1 MACNVPENGGAVA
14 FRLCVRIQAPHEQG
28 FSSEAFNMMNPRWIS
43 RLVSE
48 KCFLAADRCIARAV
62 AAALLGLTAGT
73 AVAQI
78 PIFVSN
84 QPAPEGYTLHESI
97 DLGGHVANIYGSD
110 AMYDT
115 LVNQQSGPRLLGE
128 TFELRALPQTKNT
141 LVDYVKAFTT
151 GLGGDPYNVAK
162 LDLSKGKLYDFS
174 GLFRRDRQYF
184 DYDLL
189 GNPNLPPGQSIPIGP
204 TAAPTGSYAWP
215 QVTQSPFLFNT
226 VRRMTDTNLTLLP
239 LSKLTFRVG
248 YSQNVL
254 EGPSLSPSGYQF
266 AGAYDVLLQEYQRD
280 STDDWTGSVEWKPV
294 LQTRLTYEEQV
305 THYKGDSY
313 FTMAPQYFNL
323 QEANGY
329 KVAVLQNYDNPIN
342 QPVGITCN
350 TGVGPDKIYPAST
363 PNSLPVVDPA
373 CNVIASYSRYQ
384 PTRQIYPTEILR
396 LQSSSIKNITMN
408 GNVRY
413 TNANMNLPNYYDD
426 FQGLATKTRE
436 STFAGN
442 ATAQRQ
448 VIASDY
454 GIIWQALKKLS
465 ISEQID
471 YSNVHQPGVA
481 DITSLTTLT
490 SATSSINATTLTS
503 TVINTP
509 LNPGTGKPTSTFE
522 GSPSVATP
530 LFDFFGQKFI
540 TNNFTVAYDL
550 TDRTTFTL
558 NYHYQEHLIAEGA
571 ANTTGYLSG
580 VSNFAIY
587 EDGGTFG
594 VNVQPANNWH
604 ISGSVELL
612 YADNV
617 LTPVAPRELQH
628 YRIHTTY
635 RPRTWATFSAAYND
649 LERHDNTN
657 NTAKVSV
664 DGPLQ
669 HVDHS
674 RIVSLNAGLMPTEHY
689 GFDFGYAYSDVYTA
703 TNICFLGIAASTTIP
718 GAATPTGVAC
728 PSPTPRVPGTPY
740 TFGPVKDFMDA
751 PTQYGSA
758 ALTLSPIEKFHAN
771 IGYQV
776 SSVNGSRF
784 FNDPRDVN
792 GSLVST
798 YLSPFVSLSYAMRK
812 NLIWKGEYNY
822 FGYGEGGPS
831 GAQYCNPSTKLP
843 TLTAPAPVALCSTLP
858 NTAMSGPAYGFTA
871 PRNFHAN
878 NATLGVH
885 YEF

>member
-1 MACNVPENGGAVA
+1 
-14 FRLCVRIQAPHEQG
+14 
-28 FSSEAFNMMNPRWIS
+28 MNPGWIS
-43 RLVSE
+43 RLLSE
-48 KCFLAADRCIARAV
+48 KHSLAAARCIV
-62 AAALLGLTAGT
+62 GGMAAAILGLTAGT

-84 QPAPEGYTLHESI
+84 QAPPEGYTLHESI
-97 DLGGHVANIYGSD
+97 DLGGHVANVDGSD

-115 LVNQQSGPRLLGE
+115 LVNQQSGPRILGE
-128 TFELRALPQTKNT
+128 TFELRALPHTKNT
-141 LVDYVKAFTT
+141 LVDYLKAFTT

-162 LDLSKGKLYDFS
+162 LEFSKGKLYDFS

-184 DYDLL
+184 DYNLL

-215 QVTQSPFLFNT
+215 QVTESPFMFNT

-239 LSKLTFRVG
+239 LSKVTFRVG
-248 YSQNVL
+248 YSQNVFQ
-254 EGPSLSPSGYQF
+254 GPSLSPSGYF
-266 AGAYDVLLQEYQRD
+266 VGGYNDVLLQEYQRN

-294 LQTRLTYEEQV
+294 LRTRLTYEEQV

-313 FTMAPQYFNL
+313 FDMAPQYFNL
-323 QEANGY
+323 QEANGNR
-329 KVAVLQNYDNPIN
+329 VAVLQSYDNPIN
-342 QPVGITCN
+342 SPVGITCN
-350 TGVGPDKIYPAST
+350 AGVGPDTISPNPT
-363 PNSLPVVDPA
+363 PNGLPIVDPA
-373 CNVIASYSRYQ
+373 CNVITSYSRSQ
-384 PTRQIYPTEILR
+384 PTREIFPTEIFR
-396 LQSSSIKNITMN
+396 LQSSSIKNVTMN

-413 TNANMNLPNYYDD
+413 TYANTSLPNYYDD
-426 FQGLATKTRE
+426 FQGLAGTSRE
-436 STFAGN
+436 ITYAGN
-442 ATAQRQ
+442 ASAHREAT
-448 VIASDY
+448 ASDY
-454 GIIWQALKKLS
+454 GVTWQVLKKFS

-481 DITSLTTLT
+481 NMTSLTTVA
-490 SATSSINATTLTS
+490 SATPNINSTALTT

-509 LNPGTGKPTSTFE
+509 INPATGKPTSTFE

-540 TNNFTVAYDL
+540 TNNLTVAYDL

-558 NYHYQEHLIAEGA
+558 TYHYQEHTIAEGA

-580 VSNFAIY
+580 ISNFAIY

-594 VNVQPANNWH
+594 VNVQPANNWN
-604 ISGSVELL
+604 INGSVELL

-617 LTPVAPRELQH
+617 LTPVAPRQLQH

-635 RPRTWATFSAAYND
+635 RPQTWATFSAAYND
-649 LERHDNTN
+649 LERHNNTN
-657 NTAKVSV
+657 NTGIVSV

-674 RIVSLNAGLMPTEHY
+674 RIVSLNADLMPNEHY
-689 GFDFGYAYSDVYTA
+689 GFDIGYAYSDVYTA
-703 TNICFLGIAASTTIP
+703 TNICFLGTASSPTIP

-740 TFGPVKDFMDA
+740 TFGPAKDFMNA
-751 PTQYGSA
+751 PTQYASV
-758 ALTLSPIEKFHAN
+758 ALALSPIDKFHAN
-771 IGYQV
+771 IGYRI

-792 GSLVST
+792 GSLVSN
-798 YLSPFVSLSYAMRK
+798 YQSPFVNLSYAMRK

-831 GAQYCNPSTKLP
+831 GAQYCNPSSTLP
-843 TLTAPAPVALCSTLP
+843 TLTIPAPVVPCSTLP

-878 NATLGVH
+878 NLTVGVH